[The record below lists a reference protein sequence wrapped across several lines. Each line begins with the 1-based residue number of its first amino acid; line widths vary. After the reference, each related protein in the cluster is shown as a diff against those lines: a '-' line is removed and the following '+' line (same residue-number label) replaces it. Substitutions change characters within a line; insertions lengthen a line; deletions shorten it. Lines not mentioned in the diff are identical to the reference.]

1 MKHRVKIFLLTLGT
15 VSLLSLTLLISS
27 LSTQTS
33 SPSPDFDESGSVD
46 FADFLLFISAFGSR
60 AGQEKY
66 EAKYDLDGNGEIAF
80 SDFLIFAS
88 NFSKASSNLQSQLT
102 ALSAWLKI
110 PASDRPE
117 RILKNEVPYQ
127 NMSSEE
133 AQTAAQWLWEDL
145 VANQQEERC
154 GRLNEHRIAVGGYS
168 LRWIERVF
176 GPEPEDGHA
185 LWIAMHG
192 GGSAPSNVNDSQ
204 WRIMA
209 DLYEPDEGIYVAPRA
224 PTDTWNLWHRNHIDP
239 LFQRLIENY
248 VICRNV
254 NPNRVYL
261 MGYSAGGDGVYQL
274 APRMADRWA
283 AAAMMAGHPNDAS
296 PVSLRNIGFG
306 IFMGAND
313 SAYGRNQKAREW
325 ETLLADLGNADRG
338 GYSHWVR
345 IYPNRGHNMNR
356 LEREALPWMKNYV
369 RNPWPEKI
377 EWRQDN
383 VTHNR
388 FYWLSV
394 PPGVATRRQRVSAR
408 VENQTIHIQASDLA
422 NQQLLLRL
430 SDNLIN
436 LDAAIAVYIN
446 SQLVHEGTA
455 DRSVDVIKRS
465 LHERADSASIATS
478 EISVTVGP

>member
-1 MKHRVKIFLLTLGT
+1 MKHRVKIFSLALGIT
-15 VSLLSLTLLISS
+15 SLLSLTLLIST

-33 SPSPDFDESGSVD
+33 SPSLDFDGSGIVD
-46 FADFLLFISAFGSR
+46 FADFLLFVSAFGYR
-60 AGQEKY
+60 EGQEGY

-88 NFSKASSNLQSQLT
+88 NFSKPQSQLT
-102 ALSAWLKI
+102 SLSIWLNT

-117 RILKNEVPYQ
+117 HILKNEVSYH
-127 NMSSEE
+127 NISSEE
-133 AQTAAQWLWEDL
+133 AQTAAQLLWEDL
-145 VANQQEERC
+145 VANQQEARCSKLSER
-154 GRLNEHRIAVGGYS
+154 RIADGGYS
-168 LRWIERVF
+168 LRWLERVF
-176 GPEPEDGHA
+176 GSEPEDGHA

-192 GGSAPSNVNDSQ
+192 GGRAPSNVNDNE

-209 DLYEPDEGIYVAPRA
+209 DLYEPEEGIYVAPRA

-296 PVSLRNIGFG
+296 PVGLRNIGFG

-325 ETLLADLGNADRG
+325 ETLLANLGNADHG

-345 IYPNRGHNMNR
+345 IYPNHGHKMNR

-369 RNPWPEKI
+369 RNPWPNRI
-377 EWRQDN
+377 EWLQDN

-394 PPGVATRRQRVSAR
+394 PPGIAARHQRVSAW
-408 VENQTIHIQASDLA
+408 VENQTIHIQASGLE

-430 SDNLIN
+430 SDNLIDLN
-436 LDAAIAVYIN
+436 AAITVYIN
-446 SQLVHEGTA
+446 GQLVHEGA
-455 DRSVDVIKRS
+455 VDRSVEVMKRS
-465 LHERADSASIATS
+465 LHERADPTSIATS
-478 EISVTVGP
+478 EISVIVGP

>member
-1 MKHRVKIFLLTLGT
+1 MEHRVKIFLLTLGT

-117 RILKNEVPYQ
+117 RILKNEVSYQ
-127 NMSSEE
+127 NMSSDE

-185 LWIAMHG
+185 LWISMHG

-248 VICRNV
+248 VICRNA

-388 FYWLSV
+388 FYWLAA
-394 PPGVATRRQRVSAR
+394 PPGVATRRQRISAR

-430 SDNLIN
+430 SDNLID

-446 SQLVHEGTA
+446 SQLVHEGTV
-455 DRSVDVIKRS
+455 DRSIEVIKRS
-465 LHERADSASIATS
+465 LHERADPTSIATS
-478 EISVTVGP
+478 EISMTVGP